1 MRDYMNRRVTPPKL
15 ITSPTWGPPPPCK
28 QAVRK
33 TWLHEVP
40 TDNTRATRP
49 LSVIHHFH
57 KDHNTSCLPP
67 KILFQFLLG
76 TTVVPTDIEDN
87 GYAKFQGANKVHYG
101 RCENSEQPTLSRR
114 FSIFGLVFFVLNSL
128 LGIARQWSR
137 KKMTVLT
144 LKPRSLVRILK

>member
-1 MRDYMNRRVTPPKL
+1 MRDYMNMRVTPPKL

-67 KILFQFLLG
+67 KIFFSISPGYFSRPNRYRRQWLCKILG
-76 TTVVPTDIEDN
+76 
-87 GYAKFQGANKVHYG
+87 GKQGA
-101 RCENSEQPTLSRR
+101 L
-114 FSIFGLVFFVLNSL
+114 
-128 LGIARQWSR
+128 WS
-137 KKMTVLT
+137 M
-144 LKPRSLVRILK
+144 